1 MENDA
6 IKRIALKSP
15 VKTYN
20 NSQKLSIF
28 TFGTKYES
36 NHKKENFNFTSNIID
51 FTPKKKITNLFQ
63 FKEEERVVLLSYKV
77 RSLDQFPMKADI
89 FSVNFMS
96 EAHLK

>member
-51 FTPKKKITNLFQ
+51 FTPKKKNHQLISIQ
-63 FKEEERVVLLSYKV
+63 GGRKSCIVVLQGSKLRPIPY
-77 RSLDQFPMKADI
+77 
-89 FSVNFMS
+89 
-96 EAHLK
+96 EG